1 MTETLL
7 YEKTSE
13 GLAWITLNRPDVLN
27 AINMQMR
34 DELWDLM
41 HAVRDDPDVRV
52 VIFKGVG
59 NRAFSAGADIS
70 EFGTAPSYV
79 EARGARRDRDLWGFM
94 LSLDKVLLAA
104 IHGFALGAGIEL
116 PMCCDFRIASEDV
129 RLGLPEVGLG
139 YIPSAGGTQ
148 TLPRH
153 VPPGIAMTMI
163 LTGDPIDAETAYR
176 YGLVQRVVPRDRLY
190 SEAEALARKV
200 LAQPA
205 QAVRLSQSDLVAL
218 YDRGLESKSPLQ
230 WRREFEFMGRTGWFE
245 HACNGYAYDV
255 TGCCF
260 SDAGL
265 RALLDG
271 FDVTLSG
278 GSVEVDLRALQ

>member
-79 EARGARRDRDLWGFM
+79 EARRARRDRDLWGFM

-116 PMCCDFRIASEDV
+116 PMCCDFRIASEDA

-163 LTGDPIDAETAYR
+163 LTGDPIDAEIAYR

-205 QAVRLSQSDLVAL
+205 QAVRLAKRAVVEGIELPLAQGLA
-218 YDRGLESKSPLQ
+218 LESRLATQ
-230 WRREFEFMGRTGWFE
+230 AAMR
-245 HACNGYAYDV
+245 
-255 TGCCF
+255 
-260 SDAGL
+260 
-265 RALLDG
+265 
-271 FDVTLSG
+271 
-278 GSVEVDLRALQ
+278 